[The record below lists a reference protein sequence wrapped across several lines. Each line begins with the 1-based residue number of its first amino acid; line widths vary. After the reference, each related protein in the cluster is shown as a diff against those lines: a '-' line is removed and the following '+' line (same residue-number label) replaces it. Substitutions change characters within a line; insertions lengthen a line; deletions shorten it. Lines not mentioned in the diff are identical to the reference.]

1 MILQQYLIPARKG
14 SRGNRRKGKII
25 IIKKTTASFVR
36 VCVYACV
43 VGGGVFQ
50 HIRKITANVTLQ
62 KQPEYT
68 GSGMEVSEAV
78 TTLLQSG
85 YEKCQQ
91 YLF

>member
-1 MILQQYLIPARKG
+1 MH
-14 SRGNRRKGKII
+14 
-25 IIKKTTASFVR
+25 
-36 VCVYACV
+36 ACV

-50 HIRKITANVTLQ
+50 HIHKITANVTLQ

>member
-1 MILQQYLIPARKG
+1 MH
-14 SRGNRRKGKII
+14 
-25 IIKKTTASFVR
+25 
-36 VCVYACV
+36 ACV

-50 HIRKITANVTLQ
+50 HIHKITANVTLQ

-68 GSGMEVSEAV
+68 EVSGTEVSEAV